1 MIAGRHSEDYYPIT
15 WVGRVPIYVTTL
27 LVIIHVLCMVG
38 VTVAVALTNT
48 DATRP
53 ELCPWL
59 IPFIYSSTGILHGY
73 KFWQF
78 VSYAFVN
85 APSIWFAVDMWLLYS
100 FGREVEK
107 FLGRRAFIW
116 LYVSLLLAGPA
127 VLTLLA
133 LVNFPAAL
141 FPAFLIGSGALHF
154 AVFLAFVVIYPNAEM
169 FFFRIQVK
177 WLAAILLAIYSLEY
191 IAAHAQIGWVP
202 LGVLWLDCACAVLML
217 RYTGVTNASLEAWL
231 PARDEDYEPKP
242 RRKRIEAKS
251 ELSLHDSIDPLLEKI
266 SRQGI
271 GSLTKRERQQLEQ
284 ARAAL
289 LEQEKHSH
297 R

>member
-1 MIAGRHSEDYYPIT
+1 MIADRHSEDYHPIT

-27 LVIIHVLCMVG
+27 LVIVHVLCMVG
-38 VTVAVALTNT
+38 VTIAMAVT
-48 DATRP
+48 DVPRV

-59 IPFIYSSTGILHGY
+59 APFLYSSADILRSY
-73 KFWQF
+73 KVWQF

-107 FLGRRAFIW
+107 FLGRRAFLW
-116 LYVSLLLAGPA
+116 LYVSLLLVGPT

-133 LVNFPAAL
+133 LLDVPAAI
-141 FPAFLIGSGALHF
+141 FPAFLVGSGALHF
-154 AVFLAFVVIYPNAEM
+154 AIFVAFVVIYPNAEI
-169 FFFRIQVK
+169 FFLRIQAK
-177 WLAAILLAIYSLEY
+177 WIAAILLAIYTLEDV
-191 IAAHAQIGWVP
+191 AAHAWVP
-202 LGVLWLDCACAVLML
+202 LGVLWLECASAVLML
-217 RYTGVTNASLEAWL
+217 RMTGVTNASFDAWL
-231 PARDEDYEPKP
+231 PAPDHDEPPATP
-242 RRKRIEAKS
+242 RHKRLEAKP
-251 ELSLHDSIDPLLEKI
+251 ELGVHESIDPLLEKI
-266 SRQGI
+266 SKQGI

-284 ARAAL
+284 ARVAL